1 MTTTPDP
8 DTDPDTD
15 ALILGRPPTG
25 FKVYETR
32 DGLFSSR
39 TGPYF
44 IKGRHP
50 DTVLG
55 VRILD
60 HHCNVFGIAHGGL
73 LMSFCDTVLWRAAAA
88 ATREMHATAS
98 LTTHFIR
105 PVALDAWLEGRAT
118 VLKAG
123 GRTVFLRAD
132 LTVDGE
138 IAVSAEGLWQRIKS
152 THTKASSS

>member
-8 DTDPDTD
+8 DTDP
-15 ALILGRPPTG
+15 LIVGRPPAG

-73 LMSFCDTVLWRAAAA
+73 LMSFCDTVLGRAAAA

-105 PVALDAWLEGRAT
+105 PVALGAWLEGRAT

-152 THTKASSS
+152 THSTKGG